1 MKTEL
6 KFIGIDVSKATLDV
20 CVLSESPESLV
31 IKNNERSITK
41 YFAKLLK
48 KVDFHYHICVENT
61 GKYSWELMRILP
73 KMKCSFYVVNPLHL
87 KKSLGLVRG
96 KNDAVDALRIAKFIR
111 RNHDE
116 MDCYIERRTELE
128 SLHVLVSE
136 RKFRVKQRKELKTK
150 SKEILV
156 LVNVK
161 LVRSI
166 LSKNE
171 KLIKELTKQ
180 IAAIELEI
188 KQLIDSCE
196 RMKSMASQLQS
207 IPGVGPILCV
217 NLIVKTNEFKTIKE
231 PRKLAC
237 YAGVAPFANTSG
249 ISVFGRN
256 KVSNLADKGLKK
268 LLHLGA
274 LSAIRLDN
282 DLAVYYNRKVK
293 EGKNKMSVINAVR
306 NKIVH
311 LVFALI
317 NNQTFYEN
325 RLATS

>member
-6 KFIGIDVSKATLDV
+6 KFIGIDVSKSTLDI
-20 CVLSESPESLV
+20 CILSDTTESLV
-31 IKNNERSITK
+31 IKNTKRSIFK
-41 YFAKLLK
+41 YFGHLLK
-48 KVDFHYHICVENT
+48 NTAHEYHICVENT

-73 KMKCSFYVVNPLHL
+73 SMKCSFYVVNPLHL

-96 KNDAVDALRIAKFIR
+96 KNDVIDAVRIARFIR
-111 RNHDE
+111 KNHDE
-116 MDCYIERRTELE
+116 MDCYIEKRKVLE
-128 SLHVLVSE
+128 SLQVLMSE
-136 RKFRVKQRKELKTK
+136 RKFRVKQRKEIKTK
-150 SKEILV
+150 NKEILV
-156 LVNVK
+156 LDNAK
-161 LVRSI
+161 LVKSI
-166 LSKNE
+166 LSKNQ

-180 IAAIELEI
+180 IGTIELEL
-188 KQLIDSCE
+188 KQLVDSCQ
-196 RMKSMASQLQS
+196 RIKNMASQLQS
-207 IPGVGPILCV
+207 IPGVGPILCL

-231 PRKLAC
+231 ARKLAC

-274 LSAIRLDN
+274 LSAIRLNN
-282 DLAVYYNRKVK
+282 DLAIYYHRKVN

-306 NKIVH
+306 NKIIH

-317 NNQTFYEN
+317 NNQTFYKN

>member
-20 CVLSESPESLV
+20 CVLSDSPESLV
-31 IKNNERSITK
+31 IENTEQSILN
-41 YFAKLLK
+41 YFGRLLETTA
-48 KVDFHYHICVENT
+48 HEYHIRVENT

-73 KMKCSFYVVNPLHL
+73 GPKCSFYVVNPLHL

-96 KNDAVDALRIAKFIR
+96 KNDVIDAVRIARFIR

-128 SLHVLVSE
+128 SLQVLVSE
-136 RKFRVKQRKELKTK
+136 RKFRVKQRKEIKTK

-156 LVNVK
+156 LGNVK
-161 LVRSI
+161 LVRSL
-166 LSKNE
+166 LSKNA

-180 IAAIELEI
+180 IRTIELEI

-196 RMKSMASQLQS
+196 GIKELASRLQS

-217 NLIVKTNEFKTIKE
+217 NLIVKTNEFKTIRE

-282 DLAVYYNRKVK
+282 DLAVYYHRKVK
-293 EGKNKMSVINAVR
+293 QGKNKMSVINAVR
-306 NKIVH
+306 NKIIH
-311 LVFALI
+311 IVFALI

-325 RLATS
+325 RLVTS